1 MRLAAL
7 TARVT
12 PGGQVRRAL
21 LLLVPVA
28 YVLGGALSQDEGRP
42 FAYLTILAAAFI
54 ALIGSRTPSDTPL
67 ASEAAANPSR
77 SERARTWLFAAAA
90 TGVATSALTVR
101 APWAAG
107 LREALAVIATI
118 HAGRAIEGIAHDA
131 GLAPRGVEAAKGPS
145 PVMIARFATVTG
157 ALAWGIAAAVD
168 FGVWLGVMPSWE
180 EGAPVL
186 AAACGAIGIFALGGG
201 ALVTA
206 GARRLELG
214 APPRALACGAA
225 SGIALVATL
234 ILSFTNTLKPD
245 AALAAMSGFATLT
258 IARLAGTGDPIVIA
272 RRGRRA
278 LALTLFGGPI
288 VMLVAITGGLPAVIL
303 AALAMVV
310 GAVIHKLEEPLLPAK
325 GRLLEALQEAAKAA
339 RNRESRAAIATALAK
354 VREAAGHGAT
364 HAELWM
370 LHPTRVC
377 TVDAAGYLQ
386 EKELDLPP
394 LLLDVALEEPDAT
407 LRTDVL
413 RALEVRR
420 PDLRPLFH
428 WLQDRGALFA
438 TLVFEGDEPDGVII
452 VPAGER
458 TDPLTIEEVREA
470 RHLADSF
477 VAICQARSAQQRHLA
492 RERGLAT
499 HVETLEDI
507 LARVRHDAEKTS
519 ARNALATA
527 RLARAA
533 TVGMTSAASRL
544 SYDAIE
550 RRFEADAPL
559 TLVAPLGVDPVPFL
573 ARAHL
578 GAFGGRRKDHPFVV
592 VDGTSTRE
600 HDLARWKEEATS
612 PLALAD
618 RGVLVLL
625 DGAALPRDV
634 QMLVAKC
641 LAERR
646 PPWERAEPLDILLAF
661 TSTSEPQPLVEEGRL
676 GPELF
681 ARLADTTPI
690 VLPRISERAEDLFSI
705 VADRLAREGLR
716 LRGRPIGLDAGAF
729 SRLVEYP
736 FEGEEGELASI
747 VTRLVKNT
755 HGDVVRGA
763 DVDALRIS
771 PSVIEEAPKRPV
783 SVK

>member
-1 MRLAAL
+1 MRLSAL
-7 TARVT
+7 TAKVT

-21 LLLVPVA
+21 VLLVPGG
-28 YVLGGALSQDEGRP
+28 YVLGGALSQNEGRP
-42 FAYLTILAAAFI
+42 LAYLTILVAAFV
-54 ALIGSRTPSDTPL
+54 ALLGSRTPSDTPL

-77 SERARTWLFAAAA
+77 SARARAWLFAATAA
-90 TGVATSALTVR
+90 GVATSALSVR

-131 GLAPRGVEAAKGPS
+131 GLAPRGVEAMKGPS
-145 PVMIARFATVTG
+145 PKAIARVATVTG
-157 ALAWGIAAAVD
+157 ALAWGAAAVVD
-168 FGVWLGVMPSWE
+168 LGVWIGVMPSWE
-180 EGAPVL
+180 ESAPVL

-201 ALVTA
+201 ALVIA

-214 APPRALACGAA
+214 APPRALACAA
-225 SGIALVATL
+225 AAGIALVATL
-234 ILSFTNTLKPD
+234 VLSFTNTTRPD
-245 AALAAMSGFATLT
+245 AALAAMSGFATLA
-258 IARLAGTGDPIVIA
+258 IARLAATGDPIVIA

-288 VMLVAITGGLPAVIL
+288 VMLVAITGGLPAVVL
-303 AALAMVV
+303 AALAMLV
-310 GAVIHKLEEPLLPAK
+310 GALVHKLEEPLLPAK
-325 GRLLEALQEAAKAA
+325 GRMLEALAEAAKAA
-339 RNRESRAAIATALAK
+339 RNRESRAAIATALAR

-394 LLLDVALEEPDAT
+394 LLLDVAREEPDAT

-438 TLVFEGDEPDGVII
+438 TLVLEGDEPDGVLI

-458 TDPLTIEEVREA
+458 VDPLSIEEVREA
-470 RHLADSF
+470 RHLADAF
-477 VAICQARSAQQRHLA
+477 VAICQARSAHQRHLA

-507 LARVRHDAEKTS
+507 LARVRHDAGKTS

-559 TLVAPLGVDPVPFL
+559 TLVAPPGIDPVPFI

-578 GAFGGRRKDHPFVV
+578 GGRRKDHPFVV

-600 HDLARWKEEATS
+600 HDLARWKDEATS

-634 QMLVAKC
+634 QVLVARC
-641 LAERR
+641 LTERR

-661 TSTSEPQPLVEEGRL
+661 TATTEPQPLVEDGRL

-690 VLPRISERAEDLFSI
+690 VLPRLSERAEDLFSI

-716 LRGRPIGLDAGAF
+716 VRGRPVGLDAGAF

-747 VTRLVKNT
+747 VTRLVKNAR
-755 HGDVVRGA
+755 GDVVRGA

-771 PSVIEEAPKRPV
+771 PSVVEEAPKRPV